1 MRKPV
6 ATKTALNAKNLEAL
20 GLERLAEL
28 LIEVSTGNAA
38 IKRRL
43 RLELAGARNPAELVK
58 EIRKRLSA
66 IAQARSFID
75 WRGIRSLADDLEA
88 QRRALKKVAQTHPL
102 EALDLLWRFMALA
115 SSVFDRCDDSNGNVI
130 DIFHAA
136 CSDIGEVAGNAKI
149 DPITLADRAFDA
161 LIANDYGQCDD
172 LIEVLASALGRTGL
186 ERLKERMIDLSN
198 RPVAMPAEKD
208 RAKIGW
214 SSAGPIYAD
223 EMAERSRIS
232 TVRQALQDIA
242 DALGD
247 VDTLIAQ
254 YDETTRKV
262 PKIAAE
268 IARRLLSAGRT
279 QDAWQTIEAADP
291 PRRASSW
298 DWPDFDYEDVRIEVL
313 QALDRTD
320 DAQAARWQCFERSIS
335 ARHLK
340 AYLKQLPDFDDVA
353 AEKKALDY
361 AQRSRDLLHA
371 LSFLISWPALDR
383 AANLVL
389 QRAGEL
395 DGDRYEILTPA
406 ADALA
411 GKFPLAATLLLRA
424 MIDFSL
430 TKGRS
435 SRYRHAARHLLE
447 CSSLAS
453 AINDFGQFK
462 AHDSYEARLRREHGR
477 KTAFWSCVE

>member
-1 MRKPV
+1 M
-6 ATKTALNAKNLEAL
+6 ATKAALNAKNLGAL

-66 IAQARSFID
+66 TAQARSFID
-75 WRGIRSLADDLEA
+75 WRGIRSLTDDLED
-88 QRRALKKVAQTHPL
+88 QRRAIEKVAKTDPG
-102 EALDLLWRFMALA
+102 EAFDLLWRFMALA
-115 SSVFDRCDDSNGNVI
+115 SSVFDRCDDSNGIVI

-161 LIANDYGQCDD
+161 LIANDYGQFDD

-208 RAKIGW
+208 RVEIGW

-247 VDTLIAQ
+247 VDTFIEQ

-291 PRRASSW
+291 PRRTSS
-298 DWPDFDYEDVRIEVL
+298 
-313 QALDRTD
+313 
-320 DAQAARWQCFERSIS
+320 
-335 ARHLK
+335 
-340 AYLKQLPDFDDVA
+340 
-353 AEKKALDY
+353 
-361 AQRSRDLLHA
+361 
-371 LSFLISWPALDR
+371 
-383 AANLVL
+383 
-389 QRAGEL
+389 
-395 DGDRYEILTPA
+395 
-406 ADALA
+406 
-411 GKFPLAATLLLRA
+411 
-424 MIDFSL
+424 
-430 TKGRS
+430 
-435 SRYRHAARHLLE
+435 
-447 CSSLAS
+447 
-453 AINDFGQFK
+453 
-462 AHDSYEARLRREHGR
+462 
-477 KTAFWSCVE
+477 